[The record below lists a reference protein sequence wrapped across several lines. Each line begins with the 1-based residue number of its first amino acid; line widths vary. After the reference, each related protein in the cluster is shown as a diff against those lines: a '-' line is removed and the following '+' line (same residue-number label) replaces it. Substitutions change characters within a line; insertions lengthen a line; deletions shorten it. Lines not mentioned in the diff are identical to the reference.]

1 MIFERLSLTGRA
13 ILVSGAGGGGIGTA
27 TCEAIAEAGADVAGF
42 DLEPGALE
50 ESRRRVERLGRR
62 FEAICGDATT
72 PEGARGAVDA
82 ALRGLGGIHG
92 LVNVVGGGPLGV
104 WSSLLDYDPA
114 EFDRNLGFNLK
125 SALLVSQAVA
135 RVLVAS
141 GIRGSIVCTASI
153 SGLGASPYHAAYGA
167 AKAALCQLAKTMAVE
182 WGPRGIRVNVVAPG
196 TIMTPRATISTD
208 PERDR
213 AAIPLGRR
221 GDPEEIAGAA
231 LFLLSDLS
239 SYVTGQTLVVDGG
252 ATAKFAFLGPDDLP
266 VFMEHPAI
274 LERLGFA
281 GSGSEDS

>member
-13 ILVSGAGGGGIGTA
+13 ILVSGAGGGGIGSA
-27 TCEAIAEAGADVAGF
+27 ICEAIAEAGGDVAGF
-42 DLEPGALE
+42 DLELAALE
-50 ESRRRVERLGRR
+50 ASRRRVERLGRR
-62 FEAICGDATT
+62 FVAIRGDATT
-72 PEGARGAVDA
+72 PEGARSAVEA
-82 ALRGLGGIHG
+82 ALRELRALHG
-92 LVNVVGGGPLGV
+92 LVNVVGGGPLAV
-104 WSSLLDYDPA
+104 WASLLDYDPA
-114 EFDRNLGFNLK
+114 EFDRSLALNLK
-125 SALLVSQAVA
+125 SALLMSQATA
-135 RVLVAS
+135 RALVAS

-182 WGPRGIRVNVVAPG
+182 WGPQGIRVNVIAPG
-196 TIMTPRATISTD
+196 TITTPRATTSAD

-221 GDPEEIAGAA
+221 GDPAEIAGAA

-266 VFMEHPAI
+266 VFMEHPEI
-274 LERLGFA
+274 LERLGFTNA
-281 GSGSEDS
+281 GGKRR